1 MQTAARPAEL
11 TAVLEAHKALC
22 AELPDGETK
31 RFFDRCHAALET
43 EGKPRPEH
51 QGAQPAV
58 CDHIPEALRVTAEG
72 SPGLARL
79 ADAFG
84 ALAPMLNW
92 KPTDRDQPDDPRFPD
107 NHANATLIGNDG
119 VEYHDNVR
127 LGVSLIAPGY
137 TYPRHNHPPEE
148 GYLVMSGGDW
158 RQNDT
163 AWFRREPGE
172 TVHNIPNIWH
182 AMRAGDDAPLL
193 ALWML
198 WMRD

>member
-1 MQTAARPAEL
+1 MQAARDTDLA
-11 TAVLEAHKALC
+11 AVLVAHKALC
-22 AELPDGETK
+22 AALPEGTTK
-31 RFFDRCHAALET
+31 QFFDRCHTALEKP
-43 EGKPRPEH
+43 GKARPDHMPQEL
-51 QGAQPAV
+51 AV
-58 CDHIPEALRVTAEG
+58 CAHIPEALRVTSEP

-84 ALAPMLNW
+84 ALSPKLRW
-92 KPTDRDQPDDPRFPD
+92 QPTDRAQPEDPRFAD

-127 LGVSLIAPGY
+127 LGVSLIAPGV

-158 RQNDT
+158 RQDDKQ
-163 AWFRREPGE
+163 WFRREPGE

-182 AMRAGDDAPLL
+182 AMRAGEDAPLL

-198 WMRD
+198 WMKD